1 MNASAIPFID
11 LKTQR
16 DRIRDKLDIAINRV
30 IDHAGFIMGPEVAEL
45 EEQLAKFCGVE
56 HALTCSSGTDALF
69 LLLLAK
75 NIGPGDVVFAP
86 AFTFVAAVEASVL
99 LGATPYFVDVSPDSY
114 NMDPESLKDSI
125 VAARKMGLRPAA
137 VVAVDLYG
145 QPADYRNI
153 EPLVKEEGLF
163 LIEDAAQSFG
173 ASLEGVRTGSFGD
186 AAGTSFFPAKPLG
199 CYGDGGAVLT
209 DDSALANTVR
219 QLRSH
224 GQAKGKYNHVHVGM
238 TGRLDTIQA
247 AVLLEKL
254 TIFEDEISK
263 RALVAERYTEA
274 LADICKTPVLAN
286 NTISAWAQY
295 TLQVEKRDQVV
306 ASLSEAG
313 IPTAVHYPRPV
324 HHQSPY
330 NKYPMAPKGLNVSEF
345 LSTQVL
351 SLPMHPYLDTETQD
365 RIITA
370 VRAAIKNT

>member
-1 MNASAIPFID
+1 MNKSAIPFID
-11 LKTQR
+11 LKAQR
-16 DRIRDKLDIAINRV
+16 KRIRSELDAAIDRV
-30 IDHAGFIMGPEVAEL
+30 IDHAAFIMGPEVAEL
-45 EEQLAKFCGVE
+45 EQQLARFCRVE
-56 HALTCSSGTDALF
+56 HAITCSSGTDALF

-99 LGATPYFVDVSPDSY
+99 LGATPFFVDVSPDSY
-114 NMDPESLKDSI
+114 NMDPESLKESI
-125 VAARKMGLRPAA
+125 VAARKMGLKPAA

-145 QPADYRNI
+145 QPADYAKI
-153 EPLVKEEGLF
+153 EPVAEEEGLF

-173 ASLEGVRTGSFGD
+173 ASMNGARTGSFGD

-199 CYGDGGAVLT
+199 CYGDGGAIFT
-209 DDSALANTVR
+209 NDSSLAQTVG
-219 QLRSH
+219 QLRCH
-224 GQAKGKYNHVHVGM
+224 GQAKGKYNHVNIGM
-238 TGRLDTIQA
+238 TARLDTIQA
-247 AVLLEKL
+247 AILLEKL
-254 TIFEDEISK
+254 KILEDEIDK
-263 RALVAERYTEA
+263 RELVAQRYTEA

-306 ASLSEAG
+306 ASLSGAG
-313 IPTAVHYPRPV
+313 IPTAVHYPRPL

-330 NKYPMAPKGLNVSEF
+330 IEYPMAPKGLDVSEF